1 MFFILC
7 CTSISFA
14 SLEGMVFEM
23 KAARGETWRQL
34 LTRAYDKTPINAE
47 MALPLLILTNRQSLT
62 GVVTLDEPVSVKG
75 PLYLPSA
82 SIIEKPRPFLTE
94 LRKLLLRDFERQLA
108 IADFVELKKR
118 YSYLHDVLL
127 PIFGQDVELDKKQI
141 SFDYRVVEEFKE
153 INDRLFELR
162 NHKTHS
168 VELALGVRKS
178 ILSVEKMMAEAVSD
192 PELVVRE
199 ELQGRLVGYR
209 LRYGAYLEGEVIWR
223 LRELSLS
230 LQKKKIEIGRQ
241 ILHTMLERVLPL
253 TKGFFHPSAI
263 NELKIYLAR
272 AHTYFIAPATLE
284 RSLKFSQTFKD
295 IVSVLAPPGKLDNY
309 RMGGKIS
316 DEQFASL
323 YSSPTRLV
331 RTDCSGFIGRVYREL
346 ARRSGMNL
354 SKFVV
359 SCTGAIS
366 SVAMIETDC
375 AKKLVL
381 AKGKNPLADLRQ
393 GDFFYFEIKVRG
405 KRDRHVCMF
414 DRLFV
419 NGKQKVSMWEAS
431 PGGVRQRIRSVR
443 WIVKKI
449 SSPYCAP
456 RGGAYRFNDMERI
469 DLLLQRKD

>member
-1 MFFILC
+1 
-7 CTSISFA
+7 
-14 SLEGMVFEM
+14 MVFEM
-23 KAARGETWRQL
+23 KAATGETWRQL

-47 MALPLLILTNRQSLT
+47 LALPLLVLTNRQTLT
-62 GVVTLDEPVSVKG
+62 GIVTLDEPVSVKG

-82 SIIEKPRPFLTE
+82 SIIEKPKPFLME
-94 LRKLLLRDFERQLA
+94 LRKLLMRDFEQQLA
-108 IADFVELKKR
+108 TANFVELKKR
-118 YSYLHDVLL
+118 YLYLHDVLL
-127 PIFGQDVELDKKQI
+127 PVFGQGIELDKKQI

-162 NHKTHS
+162 NHKSHS
-168 VELALGVRKS
+168 VELALGVRES

-209 LRYGAYLEGEVIWR
+209 LRYGACLEEEVIWR
-223 LRELSLS
+223 LRELSAS
-230 LQKKKIEIGRQ
+230 LQKKQIEMGRQ
-241 ILHTMLERVLPL
+241 ILYTMIERVLPL
-253 TKGFFHPSAI
+253 AKGFFHPSAI
-263 NELKIYLAR
+263 NELRIYLAR
-272 AHTYFIAPATLE
+272 AHNYFIAPVTLE
-284 RSLKFSQTFKD
+284 RSLKFSQAFKD

-323 YSSPTRLV
+323 YSSHARLV

-346 ARRSGMNL
+346 AKRSGMNL

-375 AKKLVL
+375 AQKLSL

-449 SSPYCAP
+449 TSPYCAP